1 MGVRE
6 HRARKEAVEDG
17 SVYNKGNTITHSSTH
32 SSTHSFIHSL
42 IHFLLSEGL
51 ILSTSEENAF

>member
-32 SSTHSFIHSL
+32 SFIHSL